1 MEGLRDARKQMEVQT
16 ENSILEKL
24 EAQRMEDE
32 KKRFREFDSLNF
44 SLYTFEMVFLLE
56 FCGYT
61 RKATVFSCQLPI
73 TFLYLDRSTSFLIG
87 FVVRFWSV
95 LLLLRNKQ

>member
-44 SLYTFEMVFLLE
+44 SVVNDDT
-56 FCGYT
+56 
-61 RKATVFSCQLPI
+61 Q
-73 TFLYLDRSTSFLIG
+73 TSAPTTSSF
-87 FVVRFWSV
+87 
-95 LLLLRNKQ
+95 

>member
-1 MEGLRDARKQMEVQT
+1 MKKIVLVSVLGTAAIANAQTGLRTTHTTTMEGLRDARKQMEVQT

-44 SLYTFEMVFLLE
+44 SVVNDGT
-56 FCGYT
+56 
-61 RKATVFSCQLPI
+61 Q
-73 TFLYLDRSTSFLIG
+73 TSAPTTSSF
-87 FVVRFWSV
+87 
-95 LLLLRNKQ
+95 

>member
-1 MEGLRDARKQMEVQT
+1 MDGLRDARKQMEVQT

-44 SLYTFEMVFLLE
+44 SVVNDGT
-56 FCGYT
+56 
-61 RKATVFSCQLPI
+61 Q
-73 TFLYLDRSTSFLIG
+73 TSAPTTSSF
-87 FVVRFWSV
+87 
-95 LLLLRNKQ
+95 

>member
-1 MEGLRDARKQMEVQT
+1 MKKIVLVSVLGTAAIANAQTGLRTTHATTMKGLRDARKQMEVQT

-44 SLYTFEMVFLLE
+44 SVVNDGT
-56 FCGYT
+56 
-61 RKATVFSCQLPI
+61 Q
-73 TFLYLDRSTSFLIG
+73 TSAPTTSSF
-87 FVVRFWSV
+87 
-95 LLLLRNKQ
+95 